1 MRKRLLAGIVLQV
14 CLAAP
19 AAAQGAGAEACLSL
33 VNQERAKVGLA
44 PLASD
49 ARLVAAAQGYAELL
63 NQGIPFSHRGPDG
76 STPLSRMNAAG
87 VNWSNATAMGENIAR
102 GFLSAESVM
111 AAWMNSP
118 GHRAAILEPRFTHV
132 GIGVAGTSWV
142 QDFAGLTGAPPSGPG
157 AGAQGAPPPGAIPPP
172 VRIDA
177 LTPPVAAPGQ
187 LVWVDG
193 AGFGFAPGAVGIH
206 PGVLAPV
213 LVWTPTRILAI
224 VPFGAQSG
232 PLLVVRPDRAWAFLS
247 IGVVPPTAHAPPAPA
262 SGGASTPG
270 VRRP

>member
-1 MRKRLLAGIVLQV
+1 MTKRLAAIIVLLV

-19 AAAQGAGAEACLSL
+19 AAAQGAGAEECLSL
-33 VNQERAKVGLA
+33 VNQERQRAGLA

-76 STPLSRMNAAG
+76 STPFSRMNAAG
-87 VNWSNATAMGENIAR
+87 VNASNATALGENIAR

-111 AAWMNSP
+111 ATWMNSP
-118 GHRAAILEPRFTHV
+118 GHRAAILEARFTHV
-132 GIGVAGTSWV
+132 GIGVAGASWV
-142 QDFAGLTGAPPSGPG
+142 QDFAGLIGS
-157 AGAQGAPPPGAIPPP
+157 PPPTPDPRPPTP
-172 VRIDA
+172 GPSAAAPRIDA
-177 LTPPVAAPGQ
+177 LSPPVAAPGQ
-187 LVWVDG
+187 MVWVDG

-213 LVWTPTRILAI
+213 LVWTPTRILAA

-232 PLLVVRPDRAWAFLS
+232 PLLVVRPDRAWAFFS
-247 IGVVPPTAHAPPAPA
+247 IGIVPPTAPAAPAPA
-262 SGGASTPG
+262 YGGRGTPG